1 MLGGKLVILAGLF
14 DKLKTD
20 ISGIAECPFQIMG
33 RGIERYGVV
42 S

>member
-20 ISGIAECPFQIMG
+20 ISGIPEMSVFKLWAEVLSGM
-33 RGIERYGVV
+33 E
-42 S
+42 